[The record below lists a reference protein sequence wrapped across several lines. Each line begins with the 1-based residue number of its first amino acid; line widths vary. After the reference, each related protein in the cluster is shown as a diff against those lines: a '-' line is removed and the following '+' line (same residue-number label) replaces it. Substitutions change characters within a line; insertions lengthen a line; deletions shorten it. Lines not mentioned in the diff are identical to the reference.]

1 MGMYKPGYLN
11 EEPFKIFIDPK
22 ESHAFLKKV
31 FNAQRYQ
38 NITELTIG
46 VLISQLA
53 IRASLYDMFLKSS
66 PVVDDFIETWF
77 EMMINGELIMKQPED
92 RMVSIVEL
100 MRPEALI
107 EWVNSDMGRSQNAKK
122 LSALHGITPLSVK
135 TIRNMAVI
143 SEEKKFADDDSFS
156 SRFIYNTTAASFKE
170 KYQEAA
176 GVEVA
181 LTIQLNEYISN
192 EEILQN
198 LSQLLDTWRQEMN
211 IHSSPTA
218 LKVSSN
224 ALKKIINNKYVQLL
238 DVMIA
243 ELALGMDINDE
254 QMIELVYPSMSI
266 QPDSL
271 RKTYKKNALVFKE
284 LGCFNSWERKLSQ
297 LSLWDKPVSE
307 VLEMDF

>member
-176 GVEVA
+176 GVDVA

-224 ALKKIINNKYVQLL
+224 ALKKIINNKYALL

-266 QPDSL
+266 QPL
-271 RKTYKKNALVFKE
+271 A
-284 LGCFNSWERKLSQ
+284 
-297 LSLWDKPVSE
+297 
-307 VLEMDF
+307 VLTRGNEN

>member
-1 MGMYKPGYLN
+1 MYKPEYLN

-22 ESHAFLKKV
+22 ECHAFLKKV

-38 NITELTIG
+38 NITDLTVD
-46 VLISQLA
+46 VLISQLN

-66 PVVDDFIETWF
+66 PIVDDFIETWF
-77 EMMINGELIMKQPED
+77 EMMLNGELIMEQPEG

-122 LSALHGITPLSVK
+122 LSELYGITPLSVK

-143 SEEKKFADDDSFS
+143 SEENKFADDDSFS

-198 LSQLLDTWRQEMN
+198 LSQLLDAWRQEMN

>member
-1 MGMYKPGYLN
+1 MYKPGYLN
-11 EEPFKIFIDPK
+11 EEPFRIFIDPK
-22 ESHAFLKKV
+22 KSHDFLKKV

-38 NITELTIG
+38 NITELTVG

-53 IRASLYDMFLKSS
+53 IRASLYDMFLTSS

-77 EMMINGELIMKQPED
+77 EMMINGELIMQQPED

-107 EWVNSDMGRSQNAKK
+107 EWVNSDINNSQSTKQ
-122 LSALHGITPLSVK
+122 LSTLYGITPLSVK
-135 TIRNMAVI
+135 TIRNMAAI
-143 SEEKKFADDDSFS
+143 SEENEFSDDDSFS
-156 SRFIYNTTAASFKE
+156 SRFIYNTRAASFKE
-170 KYQEAA
+170 EYQGVA

-181 LTIQLNEYISN
+181 LSIQLNEYISN

-211 IHSSPTA
+211 VHSSPTA

-224 ALKKIINNKYVQLL
+224 ALKKIINNKYIQLL